1 MSTSPTG
8 TGKPSSG
15 FGALPPV
22 PVPIINRPLSN
33 LAADTAAAKAMAQ
46 AAINV
51 ELFTIPLYMAA
62 MTSLQGVHEIN
73 ASGISYYEG
82 RAWPGMST
90 SATATTPNQQAYNA
104 IFAVFIEEMLHLQ
117 LAANIASA
125 LGVQPSFT
133 SAALQTSN
141 GGWTCYGASNTVIP
155 HIVNLTDLVAPYNT
169 LAVNLAALTVPQT
182 QLFELIEQDH
192 ATALNNIQPAART
205 KYFPTAP
212 FAGWT
217 ATMTEQDLPLFG
229 TIGWMYYCYM
239 QYITMVYTDGQTL
252 FEKMFVAGSVQ
263 QDMFNSTSTSH
274 HAEYPLMSA
283 TVSASQPLAALAQ
296 AVDMILGITSQ
307 GEGAGQSGASLA
319 RLLPPKARAA
329 LRSVKAPQ
337 DDGGVDPVFQ
347 PDEQNLAFDYPSYNS
362 DGSQAAQSADATAR
376 GTWGATTHFEI
387 FTQLQSLVAAGG
399 VVTFPAWFAAGN
411 SWTAA
416 LLTTTP
422 PNPSPPTN
430 IPSTQQVADAL
441 NALSGEASLLNTVVT
456 GAIAG
461 VTMGLNLYWQSQ
473 SAGFP
478 YPAMV
483 GAGDRMTMCWAAN
496 SEPNLSQGL
505 TPTPEPGRSPSACQG
520 LNYQSPPAN
529 PSCGTVSVFHSCR
542 GTNACSGQ
550 GGCGFAQPDTGSPQT
565 CSAVAARRVRKPRMS
580 ARPAACGSPVGGTC
594 GGPTPPP
601 PGPTVYSAP
610 GDNACQTL
618 GGCAVPIS
626 ASQLY
631 PESGTMQVYNLFG
644 DTPQKLG
651 TIPFAL
657 GDAVFDIAWEAY
669 SQVMQTK
676 GITPTKPAPS
686 NLRVA
691 LPPST

>member
-1 MSTSPTG
+1 MPTSPT
-8 TGKPSSG
+8 TTSSL
-15 FGALPPV
+15 GALPPV

-33 LAADTAAAKAMAQ
+33 LPADISAAKALAQ

-73 ASGISYYEG
+73 ASGITYYEG
-82 RAWPGMST
+82 RAWPGMNT

-117 LAANIASA
+117 LAANVASA
-125 LGVQPSFT
+125 LGAQPSFT
-133 SAALQTSN
+133 SAALQTSTH
-141 GGWTCYGASNTVIP
+141 GWTCYGASNTTIP
-155 HIVNLTDLVAPYNT
+155 HIVNLTDLVAPYSG
-169 LAVNLAALTVPQT
+169 LVVNLNPLTVPQT
-182 QLFELIEQDH
+182 QLFQLIEQDH
-192 ATALNNIQPAART
+192 DTALNNIQPAARS

-217 ATMTEQDLPLFG
+217 TAMTEQDLPLFG

-239 QYITMVYTDGQTL
+239 QYITMVYTDGSTL

-263 QDMFNSTSTSH
+263 QDMFNSASKSH
-274 HAEYPLMSA
+274 AAEYPLMPA
-283 TVSASQPLAALAQ
+283 TITAADPLLAMGQ
-296 AVDMILGITSQ
+296 AVDMMLAITDQ
-307 GEGAGQSGASLA
+307 GEGAGQDGASLTNLLPAKA
-319 RLLPPKARAA
+319 RLSLK
-329 LRSVKAPQ
+329 SVKAVKPPK
-337 DDGGVDPVFQ
+337 DDGGVDVMFQ
-347 PDEQNLAFDYPSYNS
+347 PDAQNLAFDYPSYNS

-376 GTWGATTHFEI
+376 GTWGATTHYDNFV
-387 FTQLQSLVAAGG
+387 QLQTLASTVT
-399 VVTFPAWFAAGN
+399 TFPAWFKAGN

-422 PNPSPPTN
+422 ANPSPPTN
-430 IPSTQQVADAL
+430 IPSAQQVADAL
-441 NALSGEASLLNTVVT
+441 NALSGEAALLNTVAT

-461 VTMGLNLYWQSQ
+461 ITLGLNQYWASQ

-496 SEPNLSQGL
+496 SAPDLSQGL
-505 TPTPEPGRSPSACQG
+505 TPQPDPGRSPSACQG
-520 LNYQSPPAN
+520 LNYQTPPAS
-529 PSCGTVSVFHSCR
+529 PTCGTVAVFHSCR
-542 GTNACSGQ
+542 GTNTCSGQ

-580 ARPAACGSPVGGTC
+580 APHGGAVGGTC
-594 GGPTPPP
+594 GGPTPGPT
-601 PGPTVYSAP
+601 PGPTVYSSP

-644 DTPQKLG
+644 ASPQKVG

-657 GDAVFDIAWEAY
+657 GDAVFDVAWQAY
-669 SQVMQTK
+669 TMVMQ
-676 GITPTKPAPS
+676 GQGVTPTKPAPS
-686 NLRVA
+686 TLRIA